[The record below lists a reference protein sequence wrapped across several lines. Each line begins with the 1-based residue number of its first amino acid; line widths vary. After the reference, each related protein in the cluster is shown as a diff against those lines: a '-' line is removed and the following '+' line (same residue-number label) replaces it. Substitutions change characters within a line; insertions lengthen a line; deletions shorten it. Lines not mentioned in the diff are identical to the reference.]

1 MATVVDGLNAT
12 LMAYGQTGSG
22 KTHAMFGPDEVVS
35 NFSES
40 EPVMHGMIPRSI
52 KQIFEA
58 LEALAP
64 EDESKYSVQCS
75 FLELCEWPPSE
86 PLQSPWE
93 PPAVAD
99 RRPPRA
105 VSDHS
110 THRTPAC
117 LLRASDLSH
126 INDLLGGEQRER
138 DGRTIAPDRQL
149 REGKAGVFVEHLTR
163 RNETYID
170 RSRWG

>member
-22 KTHAMFGPDEVVS
+22 KTHAMFGPDEVIS

-64 EDESKYSVQCS
+64 EDKSKYSVQCS

-86 PLQSPWE
+86 PL
-93 PPAVAD
+93 
-99 RRPPRA
+99 
-105 VSDHS
+105 
-110 THRTPAC
+110 
-117 LLRASDLSH
+117 
-126 INDLLGGEQRER
+126 
-138 DGRTIAPDRQL
+138 
-149 REGKAGVFVEHLTR
+149 
-163 RNETYID
+163 
-170 RSRWG
+170 